1 MAHWLPR
8 KRTILGGTL
17 AMGLIAGIWLSDKLP
32 HMGSGFGL
40 GSGGDG
46 ILGKPDVS
54 NVSVQAGDAKT
65 KPDSNNNPDEHVAK
79 LHRTE
84 ASPPMDDMLTILVD
98 GRHYAVWRS
107 SSKSNGYYPVELE
120 ELVQLAIKAKPN
132 DDGLC
137 VRILRSTTARVT
149 AWQKLQSEL
158 VQAGVPAEAIVMP
171 RELVK

>member
-46 ILGKPDVS
+46 ILGKPPDAS
-54 NVSVQAGDAKT
+54 NVAAQAGEGSIKADA
-65 KPDSNNNPDEHVAK
+65 PGLVDDHHSNAEP
-79 LHRTE
+79 L
-84 ASPPMDDMLTILVD
+84 DDVLTILVVD
-98 GRHYAVWRS
+98 RHYAVWRTTR
-107 SSKSNGYYPVELE
+107 KGNGYFPAELD
-120 ELVQLAIKAKPN
+120 ELVQLARDAKPS
-132 DDGLC
+132 DDGLR

-158 VQAGVPAEAIVMP
+158 VQAGVPAEAIVVP